1 MFDIHKSLLI
11 CNLRNC
17 KIPEKQELKLI
28 INTLIKAVAKWFFFG
43 LHKYLMKS
51 TSSFWLLVKYTTVLH
66 GGKGMVEEK
75 LGLCVT
81 RKQWEGTI
89 TLTGLNSCS
98 FSFSKKRCYL
108 HSMWIFPPLSIITE
122 NTLRD
127 SASPR

>member
-28 INTLIKAVAKWFFFG
+28 INTLIKAVANFFFG
-43 LHKYLMKS
+43 LNKYLMKS
-51 TSSFWLLVKYTTVLH
+51 TSSFWLLVQYNTILH
-66 GGKGMVEEK
+66 GGKGMVAEK

-81 RKQWEGTI
+81 RKQWEGTP

-98 FSFSKKRCYL
+98 FSFSKKR
-108 HSMWIFPPLSIITE
+108 
-122 NTLRD
+122 
-127 SASPR
+127 